1 MPTRNVVLTEQQETF
16 VKQMVSSGRY
26 QNVSEV
32 LREGIR
38 LIQRQEEK
46 YEAQLTELREA
57 AKIGIAD
64 IDSGNFQCFD
74 APEQL
79 NRHLEE
85 LARDA
90 IGEHSLQVEFALL
103 A

>member
-1 MPTRNVVLTEQQETF
+1 MPTRNVVLTEQQEDF

-26 QNVSEV
+26 QNASEV

-46 YEAQLTELREA
+46 YEAQLTGLRQA

-64 IDSGNFQCFD
+64 IDSGSFQSFD

-79 NRHLEE
+79 YRHLEE

-90 IGEHSLQVEFALL
+90 MGEHSLESTGE
-103 A
+103 

>member
-1 MPTRNVVLTEQQETF
+1 MPTRNVVLTDQQAKF

-90 IGEHSLQVEFALL
+90 IGEHSLESNWE
-103 A
+103 

>member
-1 MPTRNVVLTEQQETF
+1 MPKRNVVLTEQQAKF

-26 QNVSEV
+26 QNAGEV

-38 LIQRQEEK
+38 LIQRQEQK
-46 YEAQLTELREA
+46 YEAQLKRLREA
-57 AKIGIAD
+57 AKVGIAD
-64 IDSGNFQCFD
+64 IESGCFQNFD

-79 NRHLEE
+79 RCHLGE

-90 IGEHSLQVEFALL
+90 MGGRSVVSNAQ
-103 A
+103 